1 MTFYQ
6 SIIRRIDCNEGNKER
21 WDSVLTAV
29 KLLYFALMFGVPY
42 EPFDSIND
50 LLNIHTL
57 SAQHPS
63 SNGTPC
69 SKS

>member
-29 KLLYFALMFGVPY
+29 KLLYFALMFGAI
-42 EPFDSIND
+42 PFDSVNN